1 MSAQII
7 SRSGWVAVFLTICIW
22 TGFILVSRHAGTGT
36 LTSWD
41 IVSLRF
47 GAGAL
52 IAAFFLPHVT
62 LPPLRVIAL
71 FALCGGVGYAVVVYA
86 AFRMSPAAH
95 ASILLPGALPF
106 LTAIIAWLWFGHKP
120 MPPRRAALVIVL
132 AGIMLTAADSFSR
145 GAQLTSTL
153 ILGDLLFLC
162 GSSLWA
168 VFTLLLGRSA
178 VTPLAATVATI
189 FG

>member
-1 MSAQII
+1 
-7 SRSGWVAVFLTICIW
+7 
-22 TGFILVSRHAGTGT
+22 
-36 LTSWD
+36 
-41 IVSLRF
+41 
-47 GAGAL
+47 
-52 IAAFFLPHVT
+52 
-62 LPPLRVIAL
+62 
-71 FALCGGVGYAVVVYA
+71 
-86 AFRMSPAAH
+86 
-95 ASILLPGALPF
+95 
-106 LTAIIAWLWFGHKP
+106 
-120 MPPRRAALVIVL
+120 
-132 AGIMLTAADSFSR
+132 MLTAADSFSR